1 MVRSALLALL
11 LAVLPAAA
19 QEPPKREYIYGGEL
33 MSGKERERYRA
44 EMGAAKDGDTQQ
56 RVRAQHRERMQ
67 KRARDR
73 GVALDEQ
80 GVVKK
85 K

>member
-1 MVRSALLALL
+1 
-11 LAVLPAAA
+11 
-19 QEPPKREYIYGGEL
+19 

-44 EMGAAKDGDTQQ
+44 EMGAAKDGDKQQ

-73 GVALDEQ
+73 GVALDDQ